1 MSFERLGFDRVE
13 CRFDP
18 ARLSTLL
25 GKVSRTRGF
34 DGSLFLSEAEYEANP
49 VHKGTNPRPGRNLA
63 DTLSDLINPL
73 EDDAALVETLTR
85 VLGPAYRILDR
96 KFVVGMPHSEIPGW
110 LRTRIENNN
119 VNNLGAYIR
128 PEYRDMTYFWGIDL
142 HQDLIDWPAR
152 PADFITVYVYLEE
165 VGPGDAP
172 LFLLPRSHSLGADIF
187 PHELTLL
194 DRAEALSRYSAH
206 GASIEERAIRLTGSA
221 GSVHFW
227 HACLLHGTQPTAGD
241 RRRIS
246 LRYLIEMDPH
256 AHDCE
261 LARINDAIP
270 YPLSIEQTRRDLAAT
285 GQAVLKGNYVNTHAG
300 QSGLASL

>member
-1 MSFERLGFDRVE
+1 MSFERLGYDPID

-18 ARLSTLL
+18 ADLDALLSS
-25 GKVSRTRGF
+25 VAHTRRF
-34 DGSLFLSEAEYEANP
+34 DGSLFLTEAEYEADP
-49 VHKGTNPRPGRNLA
+49 VHRGTNPRPGRNLA
-63 DTLSDLINPL
+63 DTLDAQIARL
-73 EDDAALVETLTR
+73 EQDGALVDALIR
-85 VLGPAYRILDR
+85 VLGPGYKVMDR
-96 KFVVGMPHSEIPGW
+96 KFVVGMPHNEIPAW
-110 LRTRIENNN
+110 LRARIADNN

-172 LFLLPRSHSLGADIF
+172 LFLMPRSHGLGADNF
-187 PHELTLL
+187 PHDLTLL
-194 DRAEALSRYSAH
+194 DRDQGLSRYSAH
-206 GASIEERAIRLTGSA
+206 GASLEERVIRLTGPA

-246 LRYLIEMDPH
+246 LRYLIEMDPD
-256 AHDCE
+256 ARDCA
-261 LARINDAIP
+261 LARVNAAIP
-270 YPLSIEQTRRDLAAT
+270 YPLSIDQTRRDLAAS
-285 GQAVLKGNYVNTHAG
+285 GVAVLKGNYVNTQTG
-300 QSGLASL
+300 QSGLAP